1 MPQRGKILVVSRDP
15 GLADI
20 RRRVL
25 ENAGFEVVAAT
36 SDSEAIKRT
45 CAEHKLLLVMMGYS
59 LPPAEKR
66 RVWATVKEHCE
77 IPVLELH
84 KKGEPELVSPAFF
97 HESHVADDF
106 LKTVMSIVKRKN

>member
-1 MPQRGKILVVSRDP
+1 MMPQRGKILVVSHDP
-15 GLADI
+15 DLADI

-25 ENAGFEVVAAT
+25 ENAGFEVVAA
-36 SDSEAIKRT
+36 SDAKAIKTT

-59 LPPAEKR
+59 LPPSEKR
-66 RVWATVKEHCE
+66 RVWAEVKEHCE

-84 KKGEPELVSPAFF
+84 KRGEPELVSPAFF

-106 LKTVMSIVKRKN
+106 LKTVISIVKRKN